1 MGITF
6 EKLSENDLRETYEM
20 CMRAFGED
28 NSFDGVTKVFHKC
41 KDDSHY
47 HFIVGKLDG
56 KVVAYTTMVI
66 FYNLFDGDEPIAALW
81 YVCVDESCRRQGA
94 ATAMFRHIR
103 EIAMANGCEIIYLT
117 ANRDNVG
124 AHRFYRSVGYT
135 DEREKAF
142 VKYLYEEY

>member
-20 CMRAFGED
+20 CMRVFGED

-66 FYNLFDGDEPIAALW
+66 FYNLFDGDEPVAALW

-124 AHRFYRSVGYT
+124 AHRFYRQKGKGV
-135 DEREKAF
+135 RE
-142 VKYLYEEY
+142 VPL